1 MRALFVA
8 AVFAATGFG
17 LSACGGDSSAGQAPP
32 TPIVTVS
39 APLQEEVID
48 WDAFTG
54 RFEAPERVEVRA
66 RVGGYLQGVH
76 FRDGQMVRKGQ
87 LLFTLDPRPAQA
99 ALAAAQAQADLARA
113 DLARAQGLLEA
124 QAISRE
130 EFDSRKA
137 QAQIAEAT
145 LAARRLDVEF
155 TRVTAPVSGLIS
167 QRQVDPGNVI
177 SGGAS
182 SGDVL
187 TTIVS
192 VSPIHFAFDAS
203 EAQLLKYQR
212 QMEQRQG
219 AQVQVKLQDETEYR
233 WVGRV
238 EFVDSLVDRDTGAV
252 RLRATIA
259 NPNNFLKPGMFG
271 QARMVGVDA
280 YQALVIPE
288 TAVVTDGDRRV
299 AYVVDGQGQI
309 QVKALQLGPASDGL
323 RVVRSGLAPD
333 DRVVIGGLQRAM
345 PGQAVQVQTG
355 KIARRAAREGGA
367 GPLLTPAPAPTA
379 TSAN

>member
-32 TPIVTVS
+32 TPVVTVS
-39 APLQEEVID
+39 APLQEEVVD

-280 YQALVIPE
+280 YQALLIPE
-288 TAVVTDGDRRV
+288 TAVVTDGVRRV

-355 KIARRAAREGGA
+355 KIARRAEQGEGD
-367 GPLLTPAPAPTA
+367 GPLLTSAPAPTA

>member
-1 MRALFVA
+1 M
-8 AVFAATGFG
+8 
-17 LSACGGDSSAGQAPP
+17 
-32 TPIVTVS
+32 TVS
-39 APLQEEVID
+39 APLQEEVVD

-280 YQALVIPE
+280 YQALLIPE
-288 TAVVTDGDRRV
+288 TAVVTDGVRRV

-355 KIARRAAREGGA
+355 KIARRAEQGEGD
-367 GPLLTPAPAPTA
+367 GPLLTSAPAPTA

>member
-1 MRALFVA
+1 MRKLFVA
-8 AVFAATGFG
+8 AVFAATAFG
-17 LSACGGDSSAGQAPP
+17 MAGCGDQSGAGQAPP
-32 TPIVTVS
+32 TPTVS
-39 APLQEEVID
+39 VATPLQENVVD
-48 WDAFTG
+48 WDDFTG

-76 FRDGQMVRKGQ
+76 FRDGQTVRKGQ

-113 DLARAQGLLEA
+113 DLTRAEGLLKA
-124 QAISRE
+124 QAISQE

-137 QAQIAEAT
+137 QAQVAEAT
-145 LAARRLDVEF
+145 LRARRLDVEF
-155 TRVTAPVSGLIS
+155 TRVTAPVSGVVS

-212 QMEQRQG
+212 QNSGRQG
-219 AQVQVKLQDETEYR
+219 AQVEVKLQDEGEYR
-233 WVGRV
+233 WNGRV
-238 EFVDSLVDRDTGAV
+238 DFVDALVDRDTGAV

-259 NPNNFLKPGMFG
+259 NPNGFLKPGMFG
-271 QARMVGVDA
+271 EARMVGA
-280 YQALVIPE
+280 APYKALMIPE
-288 TAVVTDGDRRV
+288 TAVVTDGPRRV
-299 AYVVDGQGQI
+299 AYVVGADGKVG
-309 QVKALQLGPASDGL
+309 VKPLQLGPSTGGL
-323 RVVRSGLAPD
+323 RVVRSGLRPD
-333 DRVVIGGLQRAM
+333 DKVIIGGLQRAM
-345 PGQAVQVQTG
+345 PGQPVQTQPG
-355 KIARRAAREGGA
+355 KITRQAEAKSADT
-367 GPLLTPAPAPTA
+367 PLLTSAPAASA
-379 TSAN
+379 TPAD

>member
-8 AVFAATGFG
+8 AVFAATGLG

-32 TPIVTVS
+32 TPVVTVS
-39 APLQEEVID
+39 APLQEEVVD

-280 YQALVIPE
+280 YQALLIPE
-288 TAVVTDGDRRV
+288 TAVVTDGVRRV

-355 KIARRAAREGGA
+355 KIARRAERGEGD
-367 GPLLTPAPAPTA
+367 GPLLTSAPAPTA